1 MRRRTARCPS
11 ASRLTKYEPGRAPI
25 PEENAVAGRCCEPV
39 PTPVV
44 SSTGRPDGSTTT
56 SRQRTPAGTL
66 STNFAPP
73 RDGFGATHRRM
84 RGPVPPGPGAPSVPG
99 IVYHGAVAASRRTNA
114 SRLSATFA
122 RPVADGWVPSLE
134 LSSLHAHVRPSER
147 GFKPSAQRYGPHD
160 SHGAT
165 TGPFAGS

>member
-1 MRRRTARCPS
+1 AP
-11 ASRLTKYEPGRAPI
+11 EWGRAFTANRTMATSGDPD
-25 PEENAVAGRCCEPV
+25 
-39 PTPVV
+39 PTPVAVPTLRPAASTSV
-44 SSTGRPDGSTTT
+44 SRHDVPAGAVTVNDVRPAEGLGVTESL
-56 SRQRTPAGTL
+56 TPAA
-66 STNFAPP
+66 APP
-73 RDGFGATHRRM
+73 GCGT
-84 RGPVPPGPGAPSVPG
+84 PKVPG

-122 RPVADGWVPSLE
+122 RPVVDGWVPSLE